1 MIRIFLVL
9 TLIAISV
16 SVSTAQ
22 AKRTVSPRRTAT
34 TPKTATISVAT
45 SAVPKGTVS
54 GRTYTNKGLGFSI
67 TFPDTWLIPGDD
79 FVAYMKK
86 AGFDITPKPP
96 KAANAAD
103 QKKVDAAFYRLKILM
118 TAYRSM
124 PGTEGNSVARIAVEN
139 VRSLNTTR
147 PVKDAVDYVDLVR
160 SQMSAVKMSADQKFS
175 ETQAEK
181 LGENQFAFIDT
192 SDKTIKTRMYVT
204 VRNGYA
210 ILFSLNYSTD
220 EDLET
225 FRDVLA
231 RTEFTIK

>member
-1 MIRIFLVL
+1 
-9 TLIAISV
+9 
-16 SVSTAQ
+16 
-22 AKRTVSPRRTAT
+22 
-34 TPKTATISVAT
+34 
-45 SAVPKGTVS
+45 VPKGTVS

-86 AGFDITPKPP
+86 AGFDISPKPP
-96 KAANAAD
+96 KAANPAD
-103 QKKVDAAFYRLKILM
+103 QKKVDAAFYRLKILL
-118 TAYRSM
+118 TAYRSL

-139 VRSLNTTR
+139 VKLLNTNW

-160 SQMSAVKMSADQKFS
+160 SQMNSVKMPADQRFS

-181 LGENQFAFIDT
+181 LGENQYAFIDT
-192 SDKTIKTRMYVT
+192 SDKSTKTRMYVT

-210 ILFSLNYSTD
+210 ILFSLNYTTN

-231 RTEFTIK
+231 RTQFTTK

>member
-1 MIRIFLVL
+1 MKRVLLGLILVGIFVS
-9 TLIAISV
+9 ISASQV
-16 SVSTAQ
+16 
-22 AKRTVSPRRTAT
+22 KRTASRRRTVA
-34 TPKTATISVAT
+34 KATISSPAASV
-45 SAVPKGTVS
+45 VPKGTVT
-54 GRTYTNKGLGFSI
+54 GRTYTNKGLGFAI

-96 KAANAAD
+96 KAANPAD

-124 PGTEGNSVARIAVEN
+124 PGTEGNSVARVAVEN

-147 PVKDAVDYVDLVR
+147 PVKDAVDYVDLVH
-160 SQMSAVKMSADQKFS
+160 SQMSAVKMPADQKFS

-181 LGENQFAFIDT
+181 LGQNQYAFIDT
-192 SDKTIKTRMYVT
+192 SDKSTKTRMYVT

>member
-1 MIRIFLVL
+1 MKKFLLVL
-9 TLIAISV
+9 MFAGLFVSV
-16 SVSTAQ
+16 SVAQ
-22 AKRTVSPRRTAT
+22 AKRTVSTRRAPTAAK
-34 TPKTATISVAT
+34 PNVVSSPV
-45 SAVPKGTVS
+45 VPKGTVI

-86 AGFDITPKPP
+86 AGYDISPKPP
-96 KAANAAD
+96 RAANPAD
-103 QKKVDAAFYRLKILM
+103 QKKIDAAFYRLKILT
-118 TAYRSM
+118 TAYRSL
-124 PGTEGNSVARIAVEN
+124 PGTEGNSVARIAVEKVN
-139 VRSLNTTR
+139 LLNTNR

-160 SQMSAVKMSADQKFS
+160 SQMAAVKMPADQKFS

-181 LGENQFAFIDT
+181 LGENQYAFIDT
-192 SDKTIKTRMYVT
+192 SDKNTKTRMYVT

-231 RTEFTIK
+231 RTEFTSK

>member
-1 MIRIFLVL
+1 MRRILLIL
-9 TLIAISV
+9 TVVGFAV
-16 SVSTAQ
+16 SLSAAQ
-22 AKRTVSPRRTAT
+22 AKRTSSPRRTPTPAKPSAT
-34 TPKTATISVAT
+34 AV
-45 SAVPKGTVS
+45 AVPKGTVS
-54 GRTYTNKGLGFSI
+54 GRTYTNKGLGFSV

-86 AGFDITPKPP
+86 AGFDISPKPP
-96 KAANAAD
+96 KAANPAD
-103 QKKVDAAFYRLKILM
+103 QKKVDAAFYRLKILL
-118 TAYRSM
+118 TAYRSL

-139 VRSLNTTR
+139 VKLLNTNR

-160 SQMSAVKMSADQKFS
+160 SQMAAVKMPAGERFS

-181 LGENQFAFIDT
+181 LGQNQYAFIDT
-192 SDKTIKTRMYVT
+192 SDKNTKTRMYVT

-231 RTEFTIK
+231 RTEFTTK